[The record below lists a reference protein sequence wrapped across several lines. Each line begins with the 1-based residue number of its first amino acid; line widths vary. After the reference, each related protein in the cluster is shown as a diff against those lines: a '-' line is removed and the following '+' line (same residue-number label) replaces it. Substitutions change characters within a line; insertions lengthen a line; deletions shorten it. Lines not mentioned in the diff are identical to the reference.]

1 MPPGESRGIMV
12 RVPQNLEH
20 TESVSMCPGWLI
32 EVLEFVQTASD
43 LIGLGAMSIALL
55 LAGAWWLFIEIR
67 LLIRKAD
74 MERRAS
80 ELLDI
85 RLFLGTYIL
94 FGLEFMIVSDLI
106 HSFLKPELTSLA
118 SLGALV
124 VIRTVISFF
133 LGRELESAA
142 EAKARASAA

>member
-1 MPPGESRGIMV
+1 MLRAEVRSIMLHAL
-12 RVPQNLEH
+12 QDLEH

-32 EVLEFVQTASD
+32 EVFEFVQTASD
-43 LIGLGAMSIALL
+43 LIGLGAMSVALL
-55 LAGAWWLFIEIR
+55 VSGAWWLFHEFR
-67 LLIRKAD
+67 LFGSRAD
-74 MERRAS
+74 MAKRGLA
-80 ELLDI
+80 LLDI

-118 SLGALV
+118 SLGLLV
-124 VIRTVISFF
+124 VIRTMISFF

-142 EAKARASAA
+142 EAKLASPAA

>member
-1 MPPGESRGIMV
+1 
-12 RVPQNLEH
+12 
-20 TESVSMCPGWLI
+20 
-32 EVLEFVQTASD
+32 
-43 LIGLGAMSIALL
+43 
-55 LAGAWWLFIEIR
+55 
-67 LLIRKAD
+67 

-124 VIRTVISFF
+124 VIRTVISF
-133 LGRELESAA
+133 LPGS
-142 EAKARASAA
+142 

>member
-1 MPPGESRGIMV
+1 MLRIF
-12 RVPQNLEH
+12 QDLEH

-32 EVLEFVQTASD
+32 ELLELVQTASD

-55 LAGAWWLFIEIR
+55 VAGAWWLRSEFR
-67 LLIRKAD
+67 LLIRKAG
-74 MERRAS
+74 MSQRAS
-80 ELLDI
+80 DLLDI

-106 HSFLKPELTSLA
+106 HSFLKPELSSLA
-118 SLGALV
+118 SLGVLV
-124 VIRTVISFF
+124 VIRTMISFF

-142 EAKARASAA
+142 ESKEHILAA

>member
-12 RVPQNLEH
+12 RVSQNLEH

-133 LGRELESAA
+133 LGHELESAA